1 MGAYLNSKKVKS
13 LHEQF
18 LSENLEKQK
27 DNLFSFD
34 SENSHSMTSGFEIEN
49 QEYED

>member
-18 LSENLEKQK
+18 LNENLEQEKF
-27 DNLFSFD
+27 NLFSFN
-34 SENSHSMTSGFEIEN
+34 SENSHSLSSGFEIEN
-49 QEYED
+49 IE